1 VALVSRTATATNKS
15 SKGKAPKS
23 SPKDMKLRE
32 KAPVKT
38 AGAAA
43 KDKAKPVSRTARS
56 STVKVV
62 ANVDLS
68 AFLPTTKHVNQ
79 RAPAKVIATTKRTGV
94 KAVRAR
100 RSREVV
106 AGDIAAAMMSEFM
119 AGEDSALER
128 QAAKSQRERDILG
141 RLSAAMG
148 RSDEVANF
156 ELAADIVF
164 SEDGEAVSILIG
176 AIERHD
182 PMHVVDAARV
192 LSEVGTR
199 APELVMLHIERL
211 LSLVDSDHD
220 DVLPY
225 TMTAIAP
232 VGTQVAESLWESR
245 DMLWQPLS
253 DLNQPCTFAQQGA
266 VRLLASLCL
275 AGPDY
280 ARTLAGGLVDL
291 LGKCMPRDVAFFAEV
306 VLPALGQ
313 AHSHRAKPV
322 LERRLKE
329 LTPAEVARL
338 RRAQR
343 AAQLGN
349 PMPFAA

>member
-1 VALVSRTATATNKS
+1 VALRSRSLTATNKS
-15 SKGKAPKS
+15 SPKS
-23 SPKDMKLRE
+23 KSGQKSRDKVPA
-32 KAPVKT
+32 KAATTK
-38 AGAAA
+38 
-43 KDKAKPVSRTARS
+43 KASKPVARTARS
-56 STVKVV
+56 AVKVV

-68 AFLPTTKHVNQ
+68 AFLPTPRAQ
-79 RAPAKVIATTKRTGV
+79 RAVAPGKVIASTKRTGV
-94 KAVRAR
+94 KAVRPAR
-100 RSREVV
+100 RTQSVV
-106 AGDIAAAMMSEFM
+106 ASDIAAAMMGEFM

-128 QAAKSQRERDILG
+128 QAAKSQRERDVLG
-141 RLSAAMG
+141 RLSCATG
-148 RSDEVANF
+148 RMDEVSNF
-156 ELAADIVF
+156 ELAADLVF
-164 SEDGEAVSILIG
+164 AEDSDSVSILIG

-182 PMHVVDAARV
+182 HAHVADAARV

-199 APELVMLHIERL
+199 APELLTAHVDRL
-211 LSLVDSDHD
+211 VSLVDADHVD
-220 DVLPY
+220 MLPF
-225 TMTAIAP
+225 TMTALAP
-232 VGTQVAESLWESR
+232 VGTQVADALWDSR
-245 DMLWQPLS
+245 DLLWQPLA

-266 VRLLASLCL
+266 VRLLAALCL
-275 AGPDY
+275 AGPDC

-343 AAQLGN
+343 AAQLGH